1 MNCMIFLSISALRT
15 CLEMIPFTFIAHKLD
30 VCEYQARL
38 LPKVAHGRMMAVVC

>member
-1 MNCMIFLSISALRT
+1 MIFLSLT
-15 CLEMIPFTFIAHKLD
+15 WLEKILFAFIAHNLD